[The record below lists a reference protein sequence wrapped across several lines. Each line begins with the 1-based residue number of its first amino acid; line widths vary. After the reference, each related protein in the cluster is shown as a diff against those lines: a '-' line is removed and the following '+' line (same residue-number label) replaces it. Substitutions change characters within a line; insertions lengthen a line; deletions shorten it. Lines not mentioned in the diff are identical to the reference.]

1 VQSRWRR
8 QQGYVPGV
16 RPAAD
21 TADLLQRLEAV
32 ADPDLAEFL
41 TKDLVRELLARVQEV
56 MAVDTVAVLVLDRSG
71 TRLVAR
77 AARGL
82 EREVRQGFW
91 LRIGRGF
98 AGRIAA
104 TRSPV
109 TIDVVSPD
117 TVVNPILWRTGLHSM
132 LGVPMI
138 AGGRLIGVMHVG
150 SRTPRQ
156 FSEDDINVL
165 QVAANRIA
173 TTLVSEQ
180 SAVDRAAARTLQ
192 QSLLPD
198 DLPEV
203 DGLEFCSRFVPAE
216 DFGVGGDWYDAFHLP
231 DGQIGVVVGDVA
243 GSGLPAA
250 VVMGR
255 IRSALRAYAIES
267 SSPGEALDRL
277 RRKFNHFEPEHMATV
292 VYLTIAADLEQFR
305 VASTGHLPPVV
316 VAPGHDSML
325 VECKPTQPIGVGDA
339 DRAVDTTCQFLPDT
353 TVAFYTDGLV
363 ERRRAPID
371 DGLERLRSA
380 LRRGPVDDVCNEIMD
395 ELIGDE
401 PAEDDVALLLCRRLP
416 APDPP
421 G

>member
-1 VQSRWRR
+1 M
-8 QQGYVPGV
+8 
-16 RPAAD
+16 RPDAT
-21 TADLLQRLEAV
+21 TADLLQRLEAIS
-32 ADPDLAEFL
+32 DPGLAEFL

-56 MAVDTVAVLVLDRSG
+56 MAVDTVAVLVLDKSG
-71 TRLVAR
+71 TRLIAR

-82 EREVRQGFW
+82 EREVRQGFR
-91 LRIGRGF
+91 LRIGQGF

-109 TIDVVSPD
+109 AIDVVSPE

-132 LGVPMI
+132 LGVPLV
-138 AGGRLIGVMHVG
+138 ADGRLVGVMHVG
-150 SRTPRQ
+150 SYTRRH
-156 FSEDDINVL
+156 FSEDDTSVL

-192 QSLLPD
+192 RSLLPD

-231 DGQIGVVVGDVA
+231 DGRVGVVIGDVA

-255 IRSALRAYAIES
+255 IRSALRAYALES
-267 SSPGEALDRL
+267 ASPAEALDRL

-292 VYLTIAADLEQFR
+292 IYLTIAADLDYFL

-316 VAPGHDSML
+316 AAPGSDSVL
-325 VECKPTQPIGVGDA
+325 LECAPSQPIGVADA
-339 DRAVDTTCQFLPDT
+339 DRTVDTTCRLVPGMT
-353 TVAFYTDGLV
+353 IALYTDGLV

-380 LRRGPVDDVCNEIMD
+380 LRPGPVDDVCNEIMD
-395 ELIGDE
+395 ELIGDD
-401 PAEDDVALLLCRRLP
+401 AVEDDVALLLCRRLP
-416 APDPP
+416 SPDPDD
-421 G
+421 